1 MAARRSR
8 RTNAGNNNMS
18 RLLKAEEEDDDFY
31 KTRSTY
37 GDFTEVILVY
47 KLVADPESRLGKY
60 EAKILNLAVPCKVI
74 VNGHF

>member
-8 RTNAGNNNMS
+8 RSNAGNNMS
-18 RLLKAEEEDDDFY
+18 RLLKAEEEEDDFY

-47 KLVADPESRLGKY
+47 TLAADPESKLGK
-60 EAKILNLAVPCKVI
+60 EKAKILNLTVPHNVI